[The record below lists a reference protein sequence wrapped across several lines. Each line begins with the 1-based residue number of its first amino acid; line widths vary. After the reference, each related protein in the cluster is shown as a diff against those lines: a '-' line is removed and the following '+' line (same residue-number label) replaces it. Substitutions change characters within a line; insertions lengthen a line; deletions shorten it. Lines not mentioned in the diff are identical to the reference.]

1 MRVLIVSDTHGRHQN
16 LDRALEAA
24 GPIDLFVHLGDV
36 EGGEYYINA
45 VVPCEKH
52 IVRGNNDFF
61 SDLPREEV
69 FYIGEKKVFITHGNN
84 YYVSLGP
91 EQIREE
97 GGGTRS
103 RYCNVWTYAPTV
115 SGSADRYYCV
125 ESGKPFLSKAGG
137 EKRQLYDHGIIRGRA
152 PSFSDLLFGLEW
164 SEKESKYL
172 KSRRKKQWIFSKK
185 PVKWALRRK
194 IQKMQKKIKKLL
206 TF

>member
-1 MRVLIVSDTHGRHQN
+1 MYGAKGNNMRVLIVSDTHGRHQN
-16 LDRALEAA
+16 MDRALEAA

-97 GGGTRS
+97 GGARGADIVMYGHTHRPYLDQQTDITVLNPGS
-103 RYCNVWTYAPTV
+103 LSYPRQEGRKGSYMIMELSEGGRPRFRTY
-115 SGSADRYYCV
+115 
-125 ESGKPFLSKAGG
+125 
-137 EKRQLYDHGIIRGRA
+137 
-152 PSFSDLLFGLEW
+152 
-164 SEKESKYL
+164 YL
-172 KSRRKKQWIFSKK
+172 D
-185 PVKWALRRK
+185 
-194 IQKMQKKIKKLL
+194 
-206 TF
+206 